1 MTGEM
6 RNQAGRTEGTVGAE
20 RAVGRISYRGR
31 GAGLRIAGSASL
43 FAACLF
49 LVTACS
55 QEEKVV
61 NGSVQNLPAE
71 EGSGEEIGP
80 ANMAG
85 GGDNADDGQAVDG
98 TGTDGGETAADS
110 GKGYTFVYQG
120 VTVEIDADAAPIL
133 DQLGEP
139 VSYFEA
145 ASCAFDGLDKMY
157 TYHGFELDT
166 YPDGDK
172 DYVSGVILKD
182 DSVLTAEGIGIGDTR
197 EELEQAYP
205 GEGAGAGQEE
215 NGMLVYEKDGMKL
228 CFILQEDEI
237 ISIEYRSTVLED

>member
-6 RNQAGRTEGTVGAE
+6 RNQARRKDGAVGAE
-20 RAVGRISYRGR
+20 RAAGRISYRGR
-31 GAGLRIAGSASL
+31 GAGLRMAGSAAL

-49 LVTACS
+49 LATACG

-71 EGSGEEIGP
+71 EGSGEETG
-80 ANMAG
+80 AAGTVGRDYAG
-85 GGDNADDGQAVDG
+85 GSQAADG
-98 TGTDGGETAADS
+98 TGTSGGETAADS

-237 ISIEYRSTVLED
+237 ISIEYRSTVLGD

>member
-1 MTGEM
+1 MTGEKKKRAERM
-6 RNQAGRTEGTVGAE
+6 EKAAGR
-20 RAVGRISYRGR
+20 ICCRGR
-31 GAGLRIAGSASL
+31 GAGIRLTGSVVFLAIFL
-43 FAACLF
+43 F
-49 LVTACS
+49 VTTACG

-61 NGSVQNLPAE
+61 NGSVQNLQTE
-71 EGSGEEIGP
+71 EASGADAGTASTGQSEDKAGAGQDGAGAGSGET
-80 ANMAG
+80 A
-85 GGDNADDGQAVDG
+85 
-98 TGTDGGETAADS
+98 TGS
-110 GKGYTFVYQG
+110 GKGYIFVCQG
-120 VTVEIDADAAPIL
+120 VTVEMDADAASIL

-166 YPDGDK
+166 YPDGNK
-172 DYVSGVILKD
+172 DRVSCVILKD

-197 EELEQAYP
+197 EALEQAYP
-205 GEGAGAGQEE
+205 GEGMSGAGQEE

-237 ISIEYRSTVLED
+237 ISIEYRSTVLEE